1 MTDTVHGASAI
12 KPRDLPDWM
21 LSHGSAFATTAD
33 VARLLGVP
41 TNEVA
46 AIASRWRANGQ
57 AFSPA
62 PGTYV
67 PIPSQYRSSGA
78 VPASD
83 FVDQL
88 MNHLEHPYYVGYLSS
103 AEIHG
108 AVDLPPPVF
117 QIVTTARLDGREL
130 GNIRLAFINSMTC
143 TGKAVDLVNTPNG
156 TMRVATPETTVLDLV
171 GAPRYGGGLSNVAS
185 VIVKL
190 VENDGLNVSA
200 LAQVAQLY
208 PSSVVQRTG
217 WMIEHAANSVGT
229 SLDLARLEE
238 VAGRRIERTI
248 LSTTGPRRGRANK
261 RWRVVVNTV
270 VQFGPS
276 SREREFGG

>member
-1 MTDTVHGASAI
+1 MTDTVGDAPRI
-12 KPRDLPDWM
+12 KPRDLPDW
-21 LSHGSAFATTAD
+21 LLAHGVALASTAEVADLLD
-33 VARLLGVP
+33 VPPA
-41 TNEVA
+41 EVA

-67 PIPSQYRSSGA
+67 PIPSQYRSAGA

-83 FVDQL
+83 FVDRL

-103 AEIHG
+103 AELHG
-108 AVDLPPPVF
+108 ALDQPPPVF
-117 QIVTTARLDGREL
+117 QIVTTARLDGRQF
-130 GNIRLAFINSMTC
+130 GDVRLAFINSMTC
-143 TGKAVDLVNTPNG
+143 TNKPVGIVNTPTG

-171 GAPRYGGGLSNVAS
+171 GTPRYGGGLSKVAT

-190 VENDGLNVSA
+190 IKKDRLDVSE
-200 LAQVAQLY
+200 LSQVAQLY

-217 WMIEHAANSVGT
+217 WMIEHAAVRVGKD
-229 SLDLARLEE
+229 LDLARLEE
-238 VAGRRIERTI
+238 AADRRTERTV
-248 LSTTGPRRGRANK
+248 LSTTGPRRGRSNK

-270 VQFGPS
+270 VQFDL
-276 SREREFGG
+276 